1 MSLFQAFRMAI
12 KSIRSNKVRS
22 FLTMLG
28 VIIGVGSVISAVAYA
43 QGSTKSMTDAI
54 RGLGTNT
61 LTVSVFNRGSNRNVS
76 YENLEQ
82 LKEENP
88 ELISMLAPSAS
99 GNVTSKNAGKNRSS
113 SVLGTSPEYA
123 SINNMEISSGR
134 FLLDLDV
141 ALRNNTAVIG
151 STVVNELYDG
161 VNPVGE
167 YIKLNGQ
174 RFRIVGILKETQSGR
189 IGSSDDQIIIPV
201 SVAQRL
207 LRISNISNFSVLV
220 PEEAQ
225 VSETIALLTDYLTDA
240 LRDSNQFR
248 IMNPEEILSTLDSV
262 TQTQMIMLGGI
273 ASISLLVGGI
283 GIMNIMLVSVTER
296 TREIGIRKAIGAKR
310 RSVMMQFLIESVILT
325 GIGGIIGVGAA
336 FAAIK
341 YIIGN
346 MVPAV
351 YSLTWTALAFGV
363 SLAVGVVFGL
373 FPAWKA
379 ASLNPIDALRTQ

>member
-1 MSLFQAFRMAI
+1 
-12 KSIRSNKVRS
+12 
-22 FLTMLG
+22 LTMLG

-61 LTVSVFNRGSNRNVS
+61 LTVMVFNRGSNRNVK
-76 YENLEQ
+76 YEDLLQ
-82 LKEENP
+82 LQDENP
-88 ELISMLAPSAS
+88 EMISMIAPSAS
-99 GNVTSKNAGKNRSS
+99 GNVTSKNEGTNRSS

-123 SINNMEISSGR
+123 AINNMEVSSGR
-134 FLLDLDV
+134 FLLDLDIT
-141 ALRNNTAVIG
+141 LRNNVAVIG
-151 STVVNELYDG
+151 STTVNELYDG
-161 VNPVGE
+161 LNPVGQ

-174 RFRIVGILKETQSGR
+174 RFRIIGVLEETQSGR
-189 IGSSDDQIIIPV
+189 VGGSDDQIIIPV

-207 LRISNISNFSVLV
+207 LRIQNISNFSVLV
-220 PEEAQ
+220 DEEAS
-225 VSETIALLTDYLTDA
+225 VSDTITIISDYLTEA

-248 IMNPEEILSTLDSV
+248 IMNTEEILSTLDEM

-310 RSVMMQFLIESVILT
+310 RSIMLQFLIEAVILT
-325 GIGGIIGVGAA
+325 GIGGLIGVVLA
-336 FAAIK
+336 FAAIRFV
-341 YIIGN
+341 IST
-346 MVPAV
+346 MMPPV
-351 YSLTWTALAFGV
+351 YSPQWTALAFTI
-363 SLAVGVVFGL
+363 SLVTGIIFGL

-379 ASLNPIDALRTQ
+379 SSLNPIEALRTQ